1 MSEQTMAEFLDQ
13 ATRFLDTAAE
23 RAPAAT
29 SRPWGEGPD
38 GTELLAE
45 WSSEEEARLV
55 TEARRF
61 KALEYD
67 AGFGWIDGPT
77 VYGGRGLPRS
87 YHEAYARLREQ
98 FAVPDL
104 AVMRLGLSMTAP
116 TILAHGTEQVKRA
129 YLPRLHRGDVIACQL
144 FSEPDAGSD
153 LASLRASAVP
163 VKGEGPGGTGGGSPL
178 CEEEA
183 GGGWVLRGQKVW
195 TTNAH
200 LSDIGEVLCRTDP
213 RAPKHRGITAFL
225 IDMHAPGVEVRPLR
239 QMTGGASFNEVFLT
253 DVRVPDD
260 HRLGEVNEGWQVA
273 ITTLM
278 NERSTTTDIGGS
290 LDAILDRLVMLARWS
305 GRLSDPAVRDLVSD
319 TAMHILAARAG
330 SQRAHQAVAA
340 GQPGPEQ
347 SVGKLLWTQ
356 NLQRVSRVVSEL
368 LGPRLVA
375 DTGEW
380 GTYAWAKFVLAV
392 PGIRISAGTDEIMRN
407 ILAER
412 VLGLPR
418 EKPPTRDQERT

>member
-1 MSEQTMAEFLDQ
+1 MSEQPLAEFLEQ
-13 ATRFLDTAAE
+13 ATRFLDTAAG
-23 RAPAAT
+23 RTPAAT

-67 AGFGWIDGPT
+67 AGFGWIDGPA

-87 YHEAYARLREQ
+87 YHEAYTRLREQ

-153 LASLRASAVP
+153 LASLRTSAVP
-163 VKGEGPGGTGGGSPL
+163 DGRD
-178 CEEEA
+178 
-183 GGGWVLRGQKVW
+183 WVLRGQKVW

-225 IDMHAPGVEVRPLR
+225 IDMHAPGVEVRALR

-253 DVRVPDD
+253 DVRVPDR
-260 HRLGEVNEGWQVA
+260 HRRQPRRHPGPPRHAGPLVGAPVRPGRAGPGQRHRDA
-273 ITTLM
+273 HP
-278 NERSTTTDIGGS
+278 GG
-290 LDAILDRLVMLARWS
+290 ARREPARARGDRYRATRP
-305 GRLSDPAVRDLVSD
+305 RAVRRQAAVD
-319 TAMHILAARAG
+319 AEPAAR
-330 SQRAHQAVAA
+330 
-340 GQPGPEQ
+340 QPGGQ
-347 SVGKLLWTQ
+347 
-356 NLQRVSRVVSEL
+356 
-368 LGPRLVA
+368 
-375 DTGEW
+375 
-380 GTYAWAKFVLAV
+380 
-392 PGIRISAGTDEIMRN
+392 
-407 ILAER
+407 
-412 VLGLPR
+412 
-418 EKPPTRDQERT
+418 

>member
-13 ATRFLDTAAE
+13 ATRFLDTAAG

-55 TEARRF
+55 AAARRF

-67 AGFGWIDGPT
+67 AGFGWIDGPA
-77 VYGGRGLPRS
+77 VYGGRGFPRS
-87 YHEAYARLREQ
+87 YHDAYASLREQ

-163 VKGEGPGGTGGGSPL
+163 DGD
-178 CEEEA
+178 
-183 GGGWVLRGQKVW
+183 GWVLRGQKVW

-213 RAPKHRGITAFL
+213 RAPKHRGITATCTR
-225 IDMHAPGVEVRPLR
+225 PGWRC
-239 QMTGGASFNEVFLT
+239 
-253 DVRVPDD
+253 
-260 HRLGEVNEGWQVA
+260 
-273 ITTLM
+273 
-278 NERSTTTDIGGS
+278 
-290 LDAILDRLVMLARWS
+290 ARC
-305 GRLSDPAVRDLVSD
+305 GR
-319 TAMHILAARAG
+319 
-330 SQRAHQAVAA
+330 
-340 GQPGPEQ
+340 
-347 SVGKLLWTQ
+347 
-356 NLQRVSRVVSEL
+356 
-368 LGPRLVA
+368 
-375 DTGEW
+375 
-380 GTYAWAKFVLAV
+380 
-392 PGIRISAGTDEIMRN
+392 
-407 ILAER
+407 
-412 VLGLPR
+412 
-418 EKPPTRDQERT
+418 